1 MERARVKSANLYSVG
16 HDDSGMEV
24 QFHCKG
30 CADGSGACK
39 CGGGNVFHYPGVP
52 KEMHVALL
60 NVDSPGRY
68 FHFNI
73 KAAKTPDNQVKF
85 PGRRV

>member
-1 MERARVKSANLYSVG
+1 MDRQRIKSANLYSVG
-16 HDDSGMEV
+16 HDETGLTV
-24 QFHCKG
+24 QFHAKG
-30 CADGSGACK
+30 CGGCEGAG
-39 CGGGNVFHYPGVP
+39 CGGGNVFNYPDVP
-52 KEMHVALL
+52 KDMHVALL

-73 KAAKTPDNQVKF
+73 KAAKTPDNQVKY